1 MKGVILSLVTLFI
14 MIGCCTTKKV
24 QYVPV
29 QGETIIEYRDSIV
42 RGIDTIKVEV
52 PREVI
57 KEVMPII
64 DTSKLETYVAKSVAY
79 VDRNKNKLVHT
90 LENKKTQ
97 LEAKIDT
104 VVVVE
109 YKTEYQNKEIP
120 VEVPVEVPYIP
131 NWMWGVCIYAAL
143 TVGILL
149 MKIIGKFR

>member
-42 RGIDTIKVEV
+42 RVIDTIKVEV

-64 DTSKLETYVAKSVAY
+64 DTSKLETSVAKSVAY

-109 YKTEYQNKEIP
+109 YKTEYHNKEIP
-120 VEVPVEVPYIP
+120 VEVPVEVPVIP
-131 NWMWGVCIYAAL
+131 KWCWFVMMYAAL
-143 TVGILL
+143 MAGITIYKIVGR
-149 MKIIGKFR
+149 FR

>member
-1 MKGVILSLVTLFI
+1 MKNILMIFTFFL
-14 MIGCCTTKKV
+14 MIGCCATKKV
-24 QYVPV
+24 QYTPI

-42 RGIDTIKVEV
+42 RVIDTIKVEV

-97 LEAKIDT
+97 LETKIDT